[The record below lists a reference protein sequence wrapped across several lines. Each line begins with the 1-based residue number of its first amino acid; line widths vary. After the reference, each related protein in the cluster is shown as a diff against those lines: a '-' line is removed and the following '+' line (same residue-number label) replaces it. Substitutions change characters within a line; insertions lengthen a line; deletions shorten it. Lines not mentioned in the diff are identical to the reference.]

1 MGGGKGSNIKSYL
14 RIKPNKNTTFKPM
27 EIYNN
32 QTIICDRS
40 VYKFDFIFEP
50 ETPQVHRTPF
60 RRRFTKLWGKM

>member
-1 MGGGKGSNIKSYL
+1 
-14 RIKPNKNTTFKPM
+14 M